1 MTTPETIIYAALV
14 YRERERAFR
23 ANSSG
28 VTLLH
33 ATEAQRNLFALLD
46 LVQFNPTQ
54 GSEGAEPNGTANMG
68 HAKAA
73 QTAVG

>member
-1 MTTPETIIYAALV
+1 MTTPETIIHAAMV
-14 YRERERAFR
+14 YRERERAFC
-23 ANSSG
+23 ANVSG
-28 VTLLH
+28 VTLVH
-33 ATEAQRNLFALLD
+33 VVDARRNLFALLD

-54 GSEGAEPNGTANMG
+54 GSEGTAHNGTNMG